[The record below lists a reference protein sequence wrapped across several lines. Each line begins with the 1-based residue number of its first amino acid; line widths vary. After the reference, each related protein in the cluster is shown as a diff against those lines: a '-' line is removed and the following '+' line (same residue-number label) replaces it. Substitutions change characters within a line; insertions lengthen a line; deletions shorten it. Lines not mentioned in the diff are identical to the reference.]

1 MSRTSYVRDVWL
13 ADNGAWLALASTV
26 LGFVTGPDVPGAGA
40 QALVWIGAAAFWFAF
55 VCLLVG
61 VLWRPWSEP
70 APERREPP
78 PAEASAPS
86 GEVVPLRPARTDK
99 GLH

>member
-13 ADNGAWLALASTV
+13 ADNGAWLALVCAIV
-26 LGFVTGPDVPGAGA
+26 GCVTAPAVPGAAA
-40 QALVWIGAAAFWFAF
+40 QAFVWLGTSLFWFGLF
-55 VCLLVG
+55 LLLVG
-61 VLWRPWSEP
+61 VLWRPWGEP

-78 PAEASAPS
+78 PAEEPGKG
-86 GEVVPLRPARTDK
+86 GEVVPLRPAPPK